1 MAEQLHLES
10 SVRIKCAGTV
20 DSHNELIQGNQMKI
34 LIIEDN
40 AILANGLRSAIE
52 DAGYSVDV
60 LMDGQH
66 AISWLQTGQYDLLI
80 LDLGLPSMDGIEILR
95 HLRRRNNPI
104 PIIIITARDRLD
116 QRISGLEEGADDYL
130 CKPFSLDEV
139 VARVRAVIRR
149 SRSFS
154 DNRLKNGGLELCL
167 SSRVL
172 TLNGE
177 KLELHRRELAVLEC
191 FLLNKGRLLSKDQ
204 LADSIASFEQD
215 VSAGAIET
223 YVSRLRKKIGSS
235 AGIRTVRG
243 LGYLMDNMD

>member
-1 MAEQLHLES
+1 
-10 SVRIKCAGTV
+10 
-20 DSHNELIQGNQMKI
+20 MKI

-60 LMDGQH
+60 LMDGEH
-66 AISWLQTGQYDLLI
+66 AISWLQTGQYDLLM

-130 CKPFSLDEV
+130 CKPFSLEEV

-154 DNRLKNGGLELCL
+154 DNRLRNGQLELCL

-243 LGYLMDNMD
+243 LGYLMDNLD

>member
-1 MAEQLHLES
+1 
-10 SVRIKCAGTV
+10 
-20 DSHNELIQGNQMKI
+20 MKI

-52 DAGYSVDV
+52 AADYSVDV
-60 LMDGQH
+60 LMDGEH
-66 AISWLQTGQYDLLI
+66 AISWLQTGQYDLLM

-95 HLRRRNNPI
+95 HLRRRHNPI

-116 QRISGLEEGADDYL
+116 QRISGIEEGADDYL

-154 DNRLKNGGLELCL
+154 DNRLKNGALELCL

-177 KLELHRRELAVLEC
+177 PLELHRRELAVLEC
-191 FLLNKGRLLSKDQ
+191 FLLNRGRLLSKDQ

-223 YVSRLRKKIGSS
+223 YVSRLRKKIGPS

-243 LGYLMDNMD
+243 LGYLMDNLD